1 MPPTTPLAVNSRKAC
16 PTRIFDSN
24 MKRAPTWLAL
34 SGVGVVLA
42 ALCLCDWIMGWWTKL
57 PDHSAS
63 EPTPAPAQPTAA
75 AAPPPPVSP
84 PAERRPKHNAGAP
97 LPAFTAPPTHVPAPP
112 VFANAPAFV
121 APPGAIPA
129 FILEVAERT
138 TQLVRGFT
146 RGAWIVFGFYPDG
159 SIRFVDLDGGTYE
172 GNSSSA
178 RAAMSEVGGT
188 RSFALAIGVAIGV
201 AGDGR
206 LQASFSG
213 GIHDGQTIVLETITE
228 KPVA

>member
-1 MPPTTPLAVNSRKAC
+1 
-16 PTRIFDSN
+16 

-57 PDHSAS
+57 PDDSAS
-63 EPTPAPAQPTAA
+63 KPTPAPAPPVAA
-75 AAPPPPVSP
+75 SPPPPPVSP
-84 PAERRPKHNAGAP
+84 PAEHRPARDAGTP
-97 LPAFTAPPTHVPAPP
+97 LPAFTAPPAHVPPP
-112 VFANAPAFV
+112 VSTSAPAFV
-121 APPGAIPA
+121 APPGAIPP

-138 TQLVRGFT
+138 TQLVRGYT

-172 GNSSSA
+172 GNASSA
-178 RAAMSEVGGT
+178 RAAMSEVGGS
-188 RSFALAIGVAIGV
+188 RSFALAIGVA
-201 AGDGR
+201 ADGR

-213 GIHDGQTIVLETITE
+213 GIHDGQTIVLETIAE

>member
-1 MPPTTPLAVNSRKAC
+1 
-16 PTRIFDSN
+16 
-24 MKRAPTWLAL
+24 MKRAPAWLAL
-34 SGVGVVLA
+34 SGVGVVLT

-57 PDHSAS
+57 PAESVSVAKPKPSQPPGPPSPPMPAAS
-63 EPTPAPAQPTAA
+63 TPLPVFTTPPAPV
-75 AAPPPPVSP
+75 APPSPV
-84 PAERRPKHNAGAP
+84 AAG
-97 LPAFTAPPTHVPAPP
+97 
-112 VFANAPAFV
+112 PAFV
-121 APPGAIPA
+121 APPGAIPP

-172 GNSSSA
+172 GNASSA
-178 RAAMSEVGGT
+178 RAAMSEVGGS
-188 RSFALAIGVAIGV
+188 RSFALAIGVAT
-201 AGDGR
+201 DGR

-213 GIHDGQTIVLETITE
+213 GIHDGQTIVLETIAE